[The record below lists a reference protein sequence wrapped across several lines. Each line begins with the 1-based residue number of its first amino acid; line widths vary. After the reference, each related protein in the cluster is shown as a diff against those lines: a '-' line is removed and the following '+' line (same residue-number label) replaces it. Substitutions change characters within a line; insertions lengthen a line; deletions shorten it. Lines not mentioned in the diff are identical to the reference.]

1 MKTGRSFPTGMALL
15 AAVCLLAACAGSGPT
30 RVESDLG
37 IKGAPDWVNEGTAI
51 LKTRDGRL
59 FHGVGSAPPMGDR
72 SLQTSTA
79 DDRARAEVA
88 RVLSSYMNV
97 ASQDYT
103 AASVSGDQALPAASV
118 SRQIEAISRVN
129 LAGSRI
135 IGRWRDEKTDIIY
148 ALAELDL
155 DQVKDILG
163 RVDDMNAGLRE
174 HIREQGDNIFDG
186 MAKEK
191 EKE

>member
-1 MKTGRSFPTGMALL
+1 MMTGRSFLMGAVVL
-15 AAVCLLAACAGSGPT
+15 AAAGLLAACAGSGPT

-37 IKGAPDWVNEGTAI
+37 IAGAPDWVNEGTAI

-79 DDRARAEVA
+79 DDRARAELA
-88 RVLSSYMNV
+88 RVLSSYMDV
-97 ASQDYT
+97 ASHDYT
-103 AASVSGDQALPAASV
+103 AASGSGDQALPAASV

-135 IGRWRDEKTDIIY
+135 IGRWSDEKSGVIY
-148 ALAELDL
+148 ALAELDME
-155 DQVKDILG
+155 QVKDTLQ
-163 RVDDMNAGLRE
+163 RVEDMNAGLRD
-174 HIREQGDNIFDG
+174 HLRERGDNIFDG
-186 MAKEK
+186 MARERQ
-191 EKE
+191 